1 MPARCSGLWGS
12 RSAPIEA
19 GLQDGVV
26 LWGQADSR
34 EVILAALER
43 GGFGL
48 PRSVVVRA
56 IGLVLFAIEANVLC
70 VEHAGGAA
78 GREVGAAAR
87 AGHWN
92 VEHQTIFLSTGRT
105 ARRRRTRATRWP
117 PHRGG
122 RTKRSTAAG

>member
-1 MPARCSGLWGS
+1 MHCSVLWGS

-26 LWGQADSR
+26 LRGQADPG
-34 EVILAALER
+34 EVILAALDR

-56 IGLVLFAIEANVLC
+56 MGLVLFAVEANVLC

-87 AGHWN
+87 AGRWD
-92 VEHQTIFLSTGRT
+92 VEHRIIFPSTGCT
-105 ARRRRTRATRWP
+105 ARRYHTRAARWP
-117 PHRGG
+117 PRRGG
-122 RTKRSTAAG
+122 WTK